1 MRMASIAFLVCASA
15 IWLSGCASIM
25 RGATEGVDIE
35 STPPGAT
42 VTVLPYGEVYE
53 TPARIEIRR
62 KRAVTLLI
70 EKEGYRSTRIYLDR
84 EPDRSAD
91 LFYHA
96 NLILGGLAVGMGI
109 DRDSGALYKLVP
121 NPVEASLELESD
133 AVPDLAA
140 ESPWPDATD

>member
-1 MRMASIAFLVCASA
+1 MASIAFLVCASA

-96 NLILGGLAVGMGI
+96 NLILGGLGVGMGI

>member
-1 MRMASIAFLVCASA
+1 MRMSSIAFLMCISA

-25 RGATEGVDIE
+25 RGATEWVDIE

-42 VTVLPYGEVYE
+42 VTVLPYGDVYE

-62 KRAVTLLI
+62 KRAVTLFI

-84 EPDRSAD
+84 EPDRAAD
-91 LFYHA
+91 LFYNA
-96 NLILGGLAVGMGI
+96 NLIFGALAVGMGI
-109 DRDSGALYKLVP
+109 DQDSGALYKLVP

-133 AVPDLAA
+133 AVPGLAA
-140 ESPWPDATD
+140 DSRWPDGTD